1 MFVLEAQLRFHVKH
15 QRLAD
20 DRTMRRQCLR
30 AGAPLGLRAG
40 VMAAALVLAGCSSP
54 EDVAEATAAAPAGAQ
69 AGAVTQAPA
78 NAAAVAFEDNAEQDD
93 AAREFAYKWPAQ
105 ASAIPALTAYL
116 TDERDRALAEQK
128 ADWETALA
136 EFAGEDCVA
145 CKNLSFS
152 KEWKVVADLP
162 RFLSLSAE
170 IYLYTGGAHGNSGF
184 DSLLWDR
191 EAGGALDVVS
201 LFRSQA
207 ALQDALGDAWCKA
220 LKAEKTARIGEEYV
234 DDGFFPCPPIKD
246 LTLLVGSS
254 DKQKFNRIGLIA
266 APYVAGAYA
275 EGPYEVTLPVTQA
288 VLDAVKPEFTA
299 AFALGK

>member
-1 MFVLEAQLRFHVKH
+1 
-15 QRLAD
+15 
-20 DRTMRRQCLR
+20 
-30 AGAPLGLRAG
+30 LGLRAG

-170 IYLYTGGAHGNSGF
+170 MYFYTGGAHGNSGF
-184 DSLLWDR
+184 DALLWDR
-191 EAGGALDVVS
+191 EAGEALDPES
-201 LFRSQA
+201 LFASEQ
-207 ALQDALGDAWCKA
+207 ALQDALGEPWCKA
-220 LKAEKTARIGEEYV
+220 LKAERGKRLGAEYAV
-234 DDGFFPCPPIKD
+234 EDLGVFGCPPIAD
-246 LTLLVGSS
+246 LTLLLGSS
-254 DKQKFNRIGLIA
+254 DKRTFNRIGLIA
-266 APYVAGAYA
+266 APYVAGSYA